1 MADYNDLDGIYKE
14 IVKQVEVG
22 MQEALNEGISMAKEY
37 MRDYLYGTYQPHLYK
52 RLYENGGLLDAIKSR
67 VILNENNIIGELY
80 IQEGNHPKSRLNDRS
95 YRALFDFF
103 AEGHGYARDGV
114 EIDVINNLEELWLES
129 NKALNIILSSLK
141 SHGFDIK

>member
-1 MADYNDLDGIYKE
+1 MENSDLDRIYKE
-14 IVKQVEVG
+14 ILKQVEVG
-22 MQEALNEGISMAKEY
+22 MQEALDEGKRIAKEY

-52 RLYENGGLLDAIKSR
+52 RLCENGGLLDAIKSR
-67 VILNENNIIGELY
+67 VILNGNNIIGELY
-80 IQEGNHPKSRLNDRS
+80 IQEGNHPQSRLNDRS

-129 NKALNIILSSLK
+129 NKALNIILNHLK
-141 SHGFDIK
+141 SQGFNIK